1 MQLFSL
7 MGRLRFQALIKP
19 VKSVRVDKF
28 TPPRRL
34 ETDEIPLVVN
44 DFRVATRNAIEA
56 GKHHFL

>member
-1 MQLFSL
+1 